1 MKKTETIT
9 FVDCNLRSV
18 TRSYKTHEALVDGVK
33 KELRRIN
40 IKRVATTSTAI
51 RERLNKAS
59 CDLLIAL
66 ADICAPFSGRQIGGH
81 YNTEFR

>member
-9 FVDCNLRSV
+9 FTDSNLKTV
-18 TRSYKTHEALVDGVK
+18 THSYKTPEALVDGVK

-40 IKRVATTSTAI
+40 IKRIATTSART

-81 YNTEFR
+81 YNTELR